1 MSKTLILTAFNDCF
15 VEFVTD
21 FQSLFPDD
29 YDLLVAKN
37 SLLALKKSNPRLLL
51 TLWDTHIVGKYKNEI
66 EKGNLDFFINKD
78 YTQDINT
85 ASNSSQI
92 LSAID
97 KFRKPIKNLTENDKS
112 QVIKYIQN
120 LTKLCGLYIQ
130 YS

>member
-1 MSKTLILTAFNDCF
+1 MSKTLILTAFNDSF

-21 FQSLFPDD
+21 FQQLFPDD

-37 SLLALKKSNPRLLL
+37 SLLTLKKSNPRLLL

-66 EKGNLDFFINKD
+66 ENGNLDFFINKD
-78 YTQDINT
+78 YTQDIHAT
-85 ASNSSQI
+85 SNSSQI
-92 LSAID
+92 LLAID
-97 KFRKPIKNLTENDKS
+97 KFRKPIKNLNDNDKA

-120 LTKLCGLYIQ
+120 LTKLCSLYIQ

>member
-1 MSKTLILTAFNDCF
+1 MSKTLILTAFNDSF
-15 VEFVTD
+15 VEFVND
-21 FQSLFPDD
+21 FQNLFPDD

-51 TLWDTHIVGKYKNEI
+51 TLWDTHIVGKYKDEI
-66 EKGNLDFFINKD
+66 DRGNLDFFINKD
-78 YTQDINT
+78 YTQDIN
-85 ASNSSQI
+85 SSSHSSQI

-97 KFRKPIKNLTENDKS
+97 KFRKPIKNLTENDKN

-120 LTKLCGLYIQ
+120 LTKLCSLYIQ

>member
-15 VEFVTD
+15 MEFVND
-21 FQSLFPDD
+21 LQNLFPDD

-51 TLWDTHIVGKYKNEI
+51 SLWDTHIVGKYRSEI
-66 EKGNLDFFINKD
+66 DKGNLDFFINKD
-78 YTQDINT
+78 YTQDMNSS
-85 ASNSSQI
+85 SNSSQI

-97 KFRKPIKNLTENDKS
+97 KFRKPIKNLNENDKN
-112 QVIKYIQN
+112 QVVKYVQN
-120 LTKLCGLYIQ
+120 LTKLCSLYIQ

>member
-1 MSKTLILTAFNDCF
+1 MSKTLILTAFNDSF

-78 YTQDINT
+78 YTQDINAT
-85 ASNSSQI
+85 SNSSQI

-120 LTKLCGLYIQ
+120 LTKLCSLYIQ

>member
-1 MSKTLILTAFNDCF
+1 MSKTLILTAFNDSF
-15 VEFVTD
+15 VEFVND
-21 FQSLFPDD
+21 FQNLFPDD

-51 TLWDTHIVGKYKNEI
+51 TLWDTHIVGKYKDEI
-66 EKGNLDFFINKD
+66 ERGNLDFFINKD
-78 YTQDINT
+78 YTQDIN
-85 ASNSSQI
+85 SSSHSSQI

-97 KFRKPIKNLTENDKS
+97 KFRKPIKNLTENDKN

-120 LTKLCGLYIQ
+120 LTKLCSLYIQ

>member
-97 KFRKPIKNLTENDKS
+97 KFRKPIKNLTENDKG

>member
-1 MSKTLILTAFNDCF
+1 MSKTLILTAFNDSF

-21 FQSLFPDD
+21 FQGLFPDD

-37 SLLALKKSNPRLLL
+37 ALLALKKSNPRLLL

-66 EKGNLDFFINKD
+66 ENGNLDFFINKD
-78 YTQDINT
+78 YTQDMNSS
-85 ASNSSQI
+85 SNSSQI

-97 KFRKPIKNLTENDKS
+97 KFRKPIKNLNENDKS

-120 LTKLCGLYIQ
+120 LTKLCSLYIQ